1 MRTET
6 TSRDESRRDML
17 RDMLTRL
24 RDETYERVVE
34 LRRDQR
40 DSASPT
46 GDEMDVARSTT
57 DIETHASLI
66 ERAEDRLRYID
77 AALSRLEHGS
87 YGICAECG
95 EGIPVER
102 LIALP
107 FAIYCVDCQQK
118 RMSPRHR
125 WGTGRMIQPYDQQW
139 TPPAEMEENNSRQV
153 GKGGA
158 DDDIPLMSA
167 FGPEEP
173 EVEEPAAPRRR
184 RGRPRKQ

>member
-57 DIETHASLI
+57 DIET
-66 ERAEDRLRYID
+66 
-77 AALSRLEHGS
+77 
-87 YGICAECG
+87 
-95 EGIPVER
+95 
-102 LIALP
+102 
-107 FAIYCVDCQQK
+107 
-118 RMSPRHR
+118 
-125 WGTGRMIQPYDQQW
+125 
-139 TPPAEMEENNSRQV
+139 
-153 GKGGA
+153 
-158 DDDIPLMSA
+158 
-167 FGPEEP
+167 
-173 EVEEPAAPRRR
+173 
-184 RGRPRKQ
+184 